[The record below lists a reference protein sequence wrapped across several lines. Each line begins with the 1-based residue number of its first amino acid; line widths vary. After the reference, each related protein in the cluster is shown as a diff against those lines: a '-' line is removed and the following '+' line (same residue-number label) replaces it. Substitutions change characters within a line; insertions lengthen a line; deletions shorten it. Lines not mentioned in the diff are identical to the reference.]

1 MSESPIVICGQG
13 LAGTLLAWELVQR
26 GRRVLIFDEADA
38 VSSSKVAAGIVT
50 PITGQRLT
58 LSPGIGQFLPEALA
72 CYAAIARELGQTH
85 FHPAPQVRLWRNPE
99 EPARFAQKQRDPAF
113 AAQTTPGWT
122 GPLVDPTLYHGSGA
136 GFEMPASGWL
146 DVRAWLAASAS
157 WFAARGM
164 LRPGKPDPAAF
175 RPEANQVRL
184 PDGAGTGTVVFCEGA
199 AARQNPWF
207 PWLQWKCAKGE
218 ILSVSIPALA
228 QESRILNCGIWLLP
242 LGSGQFRIGATYRWT
257 WPDER
262 PTLEGR
268 AELESR
274 LRGLLRVPWEITAHE
289 AAVRPI
295 LHQSLARIGRHPM
308 HPGLA
313 FFNGLG
319 SKGVLHGPRYA
330 RLLAGHLLD
339 GTALPHHVDIA
350 GN

>member
-1 MSESPIVICGQG
+1 MSEPPIVICGQG
-13 LAGTLLAWELVQR
+13 LAGTLLAWELIHR
-26 GRRVLIFDEADA
+26 GLPVLIFDDPHA

-58 LSPGIGQFLPEALA
+58 LSPGVGEFLPEALA
-72 CYAAIARELGQTH
+72 CYAAIARQLGQTH
-85 FHPAPQVRLWRNPE
+85 FHSATQVRLWRNPE
-99 EPARFAQKQRDPAF
+99 EPLRFAQKQQDPAF
-113 AAQTTPGWT
+113 AAHTAPARPG
-122 GPLVDPTLYHGSGA
+122 PAADPTLFHGSGD

-157 WFAARGM
+157 WFAARGL

-175 RPEANQVRL
+175 RPEAAHIRL
-184 PDGAGTGTVVFCEGA
+184 PDGQTARTVVFCEGA

-207 PWLQWKCAKGE
+207 PWLQWKSAKGE
-218 ILSVSIPALA
+218 ILTVSIPALS
-228 QESRILNCGIWLLP
+228 QERRILNGGIWLLP
-242 LGSGQFRIGATYRWT
+242 LGSGLFRSGATYRWT
-257 WPDER
+257 WPDEL
-262 PTLEGR
+262 PTPEGR

-274 LRGLLRVPWEITAHE
+274 LKGLLRVPWEVTAHE

-295 LHQSLARIGRHPM
+295 IHQSLVRMGRHPV

-319 SKGVLHGPRYA
+319 SKGVLHGPRCA
-330 RLLAGHLLD
+330 RLLADHLLQ
-339 GTALPHHVDIA
+339 GTALPNHLDIA